1 VGRWTTRLGDESVSV
16 DCLDSAAEH
25 VPWLL
30 QRLSAAHEQGVRF
43 TAGAVLRFG
52 WSVLVLRREPDGRL
66 QVCEPDFSRD
76 PTADLRPEVST
87 TLRVQAATR
96 DLMAYLGVLD
106 PVPVAYDQTLRAVGD
121 VLDSEVLHL
130 VRSVGDARSS
140 GWFATG
146 SLRSGADALA
156 DPVPMP
162 VHRMLVHRP
171 TLVPALAL
179 PVGSVVTMQGDRL
192 VTVLD
197 SDDRPLMVDGVAVRR
212 RGGRAAATGTTG
224 RDQH

>member
-1 VGRWTTRLGDESVSV
+1 MGRWTTQLGDERVSV

-30 QRLSAAHEQGVRF
+30 QRLTAAHEQGVRF

-52 WSVLVLRREPDGRL
+52 WSVLVLRREADGRL
-66 QVCEPDFSRD
+66 QVCEPDFARD
-76 PTADLRPEVST
+76 PTSELRPEVST

-96 DLMAYLGVLD
+96 DLMADLGVLD
-106 PVPVAYDQTLRAVGD
+106 PVPVAYDQTLRVVGD
-121 VLDSEVLHL
+121 VLEADVLHL

-146 SLRSGADALA
+146 TLASGADALA
-156 DPVPMP
+156 EPVPFP

-171 TLVPALAL
+171 ALVPALAL
-179 PVGSVVTMQGDRL
+179 PTGFVVTMHGDRL
-192 VTVLD
+192 VSVLD
-197 SDDRPLMVDGVAVRR
+197 SDDRPLMADGVPVRR
-212 RGGRAAATGTTG
+212 RRSSSRTA
-224 RDQH
+224 

>member
-1 VGRWTTRLGDESVSV
+1 VGRWTTRLGDEHVSV

-30 QRLSAAHEQGVRF
+30 QRVTAASEQGVQL

-66 QVCEPDFSRD
+66 QVCEPDFTRD
-76 PTADLRPEVST
+76 PTADLRPEIST

-96 DLMAYLGVLD
+96 DLMASLGVLD
-106 PVPVAYDQTLRAVGD
+106 PVPVVYDQILRAVGN
-121 VLDSEVLHL
+121 VLDSPALHL
-130 VRSVGDARSS
+130 VRSVGDARNS

-156 DPVPMP
+156 DPVPLP

-171 TLVPALAL
+171 TLVPVLAL
-179 PVGSVVTMQGDRL
+179 PVGCVVTMAGDRL
-192 VTVLD
+192 VNVLD
-197 SDDRPLMVDGVAVRR
+197 SDDRPLMTDGVAVRR
-212 RGGRAAATGTTG
+212 RSRSRPAVG
-224 RDQH
+224 

>member
-1 VGRWTTRLGDESVSV
+1 MGRWTTQLGDERVSV

-66 QVCEPDFSRD
+66 QVCEPDFARD
-76 PTADLRPEVST
+76 PTTDLRPEIST

-121 VLDSEVLHL
+121 VLDTPVLHL

-156 DPVPMP
+156 DPVPIP

-179 PVGSVVTMQGDRL
+179 PVGSVVTMHGDRL

-197 SDDRPLMVDGVAVRR
+197 SDDRPLMTDGVAVRR
-212 RGGRAAATGTTG
+212 RARAAQGG
-224 RDQH
+224 LHR